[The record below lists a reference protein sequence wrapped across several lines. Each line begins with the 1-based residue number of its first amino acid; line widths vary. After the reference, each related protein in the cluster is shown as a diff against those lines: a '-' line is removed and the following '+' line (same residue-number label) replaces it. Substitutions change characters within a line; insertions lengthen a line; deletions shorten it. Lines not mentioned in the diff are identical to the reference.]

1 MKMVPITM
9 TERASLNRKTGPRV
23 IDMNGNTKIK
33 RIIFVIS
40 GIILITGIVM
50 IMWLR
55 GVFLPRWVTWK
66 TVTSKYADKAE
77 LVLKHKTFSLKT
89 PDGSIV
95 WKSEAGWLVSDF
107 IVGDIDHDDEDE
119 IILLV
124 WRRGSFGKFK
134 PIWVEKDEKTWSQH
148 IFIYDYLDNRDD
160 RMKPVWMSSKMG
172 IEASD
177 IKLDEKEAL
186 HIITPEGK
194 DTVWYWQS
202 WGLTLIEG

>member
-40 GIILITGIVM
+40 GIILIAGIVV

-66 TVTSKYADKAE
+66 TVTSNYADKAE

-89 PDGSIV
+89 PDGEIV

-148 IFIYDYLDNRDD
+148 IFIYDYLDNRVD

-177 IKLDEKEAL
+177 IKLDEEEAL
-186 HIITPEGK
+186 HIITPEGR

-202 WGLTLIEG
+202 WGLTLVEG

>member
-1 MKMVPITM
+1 
-9 TERASLNRKTGPRV
+9 
-23 IDMNGNTKIK
+23 MNGNTKIK

-40 GIILITGIVM
+40 GITLIAGIVV

-66 TVTSKYADKAE
+66 TVTSNDADKAE

-89 PDGSIV
+89 PDGEIV

-148 IFIYDYLDNRDD
+148 IFIYDYLDNRVD

-177 IKLDEKEAL
+177 IKLDEEEAL
-186 HIITPEGK
+186 HIITPEGR

-202 WGLTLIEG
+202 WGLTLVEG